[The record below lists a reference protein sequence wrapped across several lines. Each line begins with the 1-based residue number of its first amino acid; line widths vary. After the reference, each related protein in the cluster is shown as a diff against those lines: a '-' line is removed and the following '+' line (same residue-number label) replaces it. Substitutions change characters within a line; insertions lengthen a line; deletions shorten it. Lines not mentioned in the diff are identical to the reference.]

1 MGGNGTASVNGS
13 IASSERQ
20 YVSHG
25 TYHDPVYGN
34 IEIVEWTGGDKNK
47 SPEESNSAPRM
58 YVTFYKDGSG
68 VNEIAKYGA
77 DHKKEWA
84 IHTQPHNS
92 KKAQKKG
99 EAIDGPHIHRWENG
113 RALKPE
119 RFSPNDPRIALLQ
132 RVQNFQ
138 KTKK

>member
-1 MGGNGTASVNGS
+1 MGGNGTASVTGFVGNK
-13 IASSERQ
+13 E

-25 TYHDPVYGN
+25 TYTDPVYGD
-34 IEIVEWTGGDKNK
+34 IEIVEWTAGGNNK
-47 SPEESNSAPRM
+47 SPEESNSAPRI
-58 YVTFYKDGSG
+58 YATFYKDGSG

-84 IHTQPHNS
+84 IHSIGHD
-92 KKAQKKG
+92 KKVT
-99 EAIDGPHIHRWENG
+99 GPHVHEWNG
-113 RALKPE
+113 NGHPNKPY
-119 RFSPNDPRIALLQ
+119 SLTQNDRRLALLR